1 MALHGAFFYFL
12 KIYKL
17 KNNQKNMNKEEILKE
32 LRKQF
37 DLTKKRLGFKATFEE
52 INEISY
58 IEDMALS
65 QGFVSNQFS
74 RQMINRI
81 VDTFYGWIGE
91 IYAWIYPQ
99 PMDIIRNYECKKLSE
114 EERKELLLMIDRIM
128 YLVRKSKRIA
138 FKGLIKKEE
147 ADFIDELVKFD
158 KKYFNTFMLKYHE
171 KFEKCWE
178 EEKSQG
184 GKKK

>member
-1 MALHGAFFYFL
+1 M
-12 KIYKL
+12 I
-17 KNNQKNMNKEEILKE
+17 NKEEILKE

-37 DLTKKRLGFKATFEE
+37 DLTKKKLNFKSTFED
-52 INEISY
+52 INGTSY

-74 RQMINRI
+74 RQMITRM
-81 VDTFYGWIGE
+81 VETFYGWIGE

-99 PMDIIRNYECKKLSE
+99 PMDLIHNYESKKLSQ
-114 EERKELLLMIDRIM
+114 EERKEFLLMIDRIM
-128 YLVRKSKRIA
+128 YLVRKNKRIA

-147 ADFIDELVKFD
+147 ADFIDELVEFD
-158 KKYFNTFMLKYHE
+158 KKYFNPFMLKYHE
-171 KFEKCWE
+171 KFEKAWE
-178 EEKSQG
+178 EEKSKG